1 MKFRKKP
8 ELVDAVQWNGEN
20 LPEVREF
27 VDIDRLFTLPGNI
40 VPIQT
45 SEGPACLSV
54 GYWLVKHARGTF
66 SLYSPANMLKHFETF
81 DFVPV
86 RPSDLLKHCE
96 CFDFEFDGICGCCGF
111 KEVPVKLM
119 PDEKAYVCNVCLV
132 EKTPQQR
139 MVKYRENLEAKP

>member
-8 ELVDAVQWNGEN
+8 EVVEAMQWNGDN
-20 LPEVREF
+20 RKGIVAFMGGNPILSPIQDGDKLHMPTSTGSQVA
-27 VDIDRLFTLPGNI
+27 LPGDWI
-40 VPIQT
+40 VKRPYAG
-45 SEGPACLSV
+45 SE
-54 GYWLVKHARGTF
+54 H
-66 SLYSPANMLKHFETF
+66 F

-96 CFDFEFDGICGCCGF
+96 CFDFEFDGTCGCCGF
-111 KEVPVKLM
+111 KDVPVKLM
-119 PDEKAYVCNVCLV
+119 PKEKAYICNVCLV

>member
-1 MKFRKKP
+1 VKFRKKP
-8 ELVDAVQWNGEN
+8 EVVDAVQWNGEN
-20 LPEVREF
+20 LSELRVF
-27 VDIDRLFTLPGNI
+27 LGVNLLYTLPGSEE
-40 VPIQT
+40 VPLTTQ
-45 SEGPACLSV
+45 SGKQFARV
-54 GYWLVKHARGTF
+54 GDWLVKAENGG
-66 SLYSPANMLKHFETF
+66 LALCPPKA
-81 DFVPV
+81 
-86 RPSDLLKHCE
+86 LLRFYE

>member
-20 LPEVREF
+20 LAEVREF

-81 DFVPV
+81 DF
-86 RPSDLLKHCE
+86 
-96 CFDFEFDGICGCCGF
+96 EFNGICGCCGF

-119 PDEKAYVCNVCLV
+119 PDEKAYLCNVCLV